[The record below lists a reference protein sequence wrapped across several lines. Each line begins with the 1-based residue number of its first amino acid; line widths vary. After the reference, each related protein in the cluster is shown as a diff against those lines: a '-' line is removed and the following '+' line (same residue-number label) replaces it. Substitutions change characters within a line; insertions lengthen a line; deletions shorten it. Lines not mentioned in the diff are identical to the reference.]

1 MNGICSL
8 RYWTWQQW
16 FASHQYREQNED
28 RSRVSTRNSSGP
40 VPGQGL
46 MPFSDMQRTCFFCG
60 DVWLLYIVY
69 IYIYTCCIIWC
80 YIIVDFMI
88 WSRVARDM
96 LEMYRFLMFQDLI
109 DFLHYSIE
117 RTSRGATVQ
126 PIRSCTK
133 SEVYKTSILV
143 FKDRARYVEGE
154 FRFRQ
159 DRTLTVHLSHGIPSL
174 QPCSARAFRL
184 WRWKHSRANST
195 CVRDTA
201 REILERW

>member
-1 MNGICSL
+1 
-8 RYWTWQQW
+8 
-16 FASHQYREQNED
+16 
-28 RSRVSTRNSSGP
+28 
-40 VPGQGL
+40 
-46 MPFSDMQRTCFFCG
+46 
-60 DVWLLYIVY
+60 
-69 IYIYTCCIIWC
+69 
-80 YIIVDFMI
+80 
-88 WSRVARDM
+88 M

-109 DFLHYSIE
+109 DFLHYNIE